1 MYKIKDT
8 EIGEIQVSKEV
19 IQTIAGL
26 AAIDCYGLVGMV
38 SQDLQSG
45 LNSILGRENVRK
57 GVDVRKTDR
66 GLVIELFIMVGY
78 GLKIQEV
85 ASSVIQKV
93 TYVLGYIAGIPVA
106 AVNVNVKGVKVPQ
119 SRLGRTSS

>member
-26 AAIDCYGLVGMV
+26 AAVDCYGLVGMV

-45 LNSILGRENVRK
+45 LSSILGRENVRK
-57 GVDVRKTDR
+57 GVDVHKTEQ
-66 GLVIELFIMVGY
+66 GMVIELYVMVGY
-78 GLKIQEV
+78 GVKIKEV

-93 TYVLGYIAGIPVA
+93 TYVLGYTAGIPVA
-106 AVNVNVKGVKVPQ
+106 AVNVNIKGVKVPG
-119 SRLGRTSS
+119 SR

>member
-8 EIGEIQVSKEV
+8 QIGEIQVSKEV

-45 LNSILGRENVRK
+45 LSTILGRENIRK
-57 GVDVRKTDR
+57 GVAVSKTAE
-66 GLVIELFIMVGY
+66 GLVIELYIMVGY
-78 GLKIQEV
+78 GLRIKEV

-93 TYVLGYIAGIPVA
+93 TYVLGYIAGIQVA
-106 AVNVNVKGVKVPQ
+106 AVNVNVKGVKVPD
-119 SRLGRTSS
+119 SR

>member
-8 EIGEIQVSKEV
+8 EFGGIQVSKEV

-26 AAIDCYGLVGMV
+26 AAVDCYGLVGMV

-45 LNSILGRENVRK
+45 LSSILGRENVRK
-57 GVDVRKTDR
+57 GVDVHNTEQ
-66 GLVIELFIMVGY
+66 GLVIELYVMVGY
-78 GLKIQEV
+78 GVKIKEV

-93 TYVLGYIAGIPVA
+93 TYVLGYTAGIPVA
-106 AVNVNVKGVKVPQ
+106 AVNVNIKGVKVP
-119 SRLGRTSS
+119 GNK